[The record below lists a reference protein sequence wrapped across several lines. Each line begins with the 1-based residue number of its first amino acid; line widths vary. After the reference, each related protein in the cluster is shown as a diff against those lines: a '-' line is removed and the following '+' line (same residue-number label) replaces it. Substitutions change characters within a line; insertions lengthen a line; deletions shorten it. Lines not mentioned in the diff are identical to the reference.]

1 MPEPVLDKDKANEL
15 VGTLEGVRRELGR
28 LTGGHPAIALLEQ
41 ARDEIELT
49 GIRNNLDRTYGDYD
63 PERE

>member
-1 MPEPVLDKDKANEL
+1 MPEPLLDHDKANEL
-15 VGTLEGVRRELGR
+15 IGTLEGVRRELGR

-49 GIRNNLDRTYGDYD
+49 GIRNNPRRTYADYT
-63 PERE
+63 PERV